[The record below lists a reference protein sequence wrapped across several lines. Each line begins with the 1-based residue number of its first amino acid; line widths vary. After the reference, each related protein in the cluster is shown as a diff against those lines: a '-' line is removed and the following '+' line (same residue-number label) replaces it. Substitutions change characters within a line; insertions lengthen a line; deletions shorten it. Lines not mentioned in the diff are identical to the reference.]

1 MVSQMELSLSQKLPL
16 VVWGKGMDFGAMV
29 D

>member
-1 MVSQMELSLSQKLPL
+1 MVSQMELSLSQKLHL
-16 VVWGKGMDFGAMV
+16 VVGGKGMDFGAMV